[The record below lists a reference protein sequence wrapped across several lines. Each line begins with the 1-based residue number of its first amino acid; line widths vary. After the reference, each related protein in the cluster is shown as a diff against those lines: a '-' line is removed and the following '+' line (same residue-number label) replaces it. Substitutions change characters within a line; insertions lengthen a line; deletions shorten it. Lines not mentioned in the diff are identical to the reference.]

1 MLKGHVFNL
10 QTFTSEC
17 FALFIDTFLNKN
29 NGLVKGCAL
38 STTTN
43 SATIGAGYFVVE
55 GRFLQI
61 IDNETITNIT
71 NDGYYSLICEIDL
84 EQTNTTTELN
94 QANIKI
100 ITNASD
106 YPVLIQENLN
116 DNGSI
121 YQYEFARF
129 NVVSGIIT
137 NFTDKRTFIDIQ
149 SVFDSIQDETGELIA
164 QIQSNLND
172 VLDESLYFLKTGGTI
187 NGNVEVAGSVKCDS
201 VDCDS
206 VTDAT
211 R

>member
-29 NGLVKGCAL
+29 NGIVKGCTL
-38 STTTN
+38 SNTTN
-43 SATIGAGYFVVE
+43 SVTILAGYFVVE

-61 IDNETITNIT
+61 IDNETINNIT

-84 EQTNTTTELN
+84 EQTNTTTKLN

-106 YPVLIQENLN
+106 YPVVIQENLN

-129 NVVSGIIT
+129 RVVSGTISY
-137 NFTDKRTFIDIQ
+137 FTDKRTFVDIQ
-149 SVFDSIQDETGELIA
+149 SVFDLIQDETGELIT

-172 VLDESLYFLKTGGTI
+172 VLDESLYLLKTGGNV
-187 NGNVEVAGSVKCDS
+187 NGNIEVDGSVKCDS
-201 VDCDS
+201 VECDS